1 MTTLATRIPG
11 YVAGTWDIDPGHSR
25 ISFTARHL
33 GVRKV
38 HGHFDRFIGQVVTA
52 EDPLRSSAAATVDLD
67 SVNTGDPAR
76 DQDLR
81 SGNFLGTADFPAM
94 NYRTTGVRHEGR
106 DYLVDGELTVHG
118 VTQPVSLRFDFAG
131 FRPGPEGATRAAF
144 RAAGEVHRHDFGVV
158 FDVPVLGLAS
168 DKIHIYVEA
177 EAVLRPG
184 TAATPPR

>member
-1 MTTLATRIPG
+1 MTTLAARIPG

-52 EDPLRSSAAATVDLD
+52 EDPLRSSATATVDLD
-67 SVNTGDPAR
+67 SVNTGDQAR

-81 SGNFLGTADFPAM
+81 SGNFLDAADFPAM
-94 NYRTTGVRHEGR
+94 TYRTTGVRHEGR
-106 DYLVDGELTVHG
+106 DYIVDGELTVHG
-118 VTQPVSLRFDFAG
+118 VTQPVSLRFEFAG
-131 FRPGPEGATRAAF
+131 FRPGPAGGTRAAF
-144 RAAGEVHRHDFGVV
+144 SAAGEVHRHDFGVV

-168 DKIHIYVEA
+168 DKIRIQIDA
-177 EAVLRPG
+177 EAVLHPG
-184 TAATPPR
+184 AAPPPPT